1 MLKGLYTAYTGM
13 INEQH
18 RMDVT
23 TNNLANSTTN
33 GFKKEGATS
42 QAFDN
47 MLAYK
52 IKDLSEAG
60 NLPKLISTPKAVDQY
75 ELNNEANP
83 DYLQNRVTRVGM
95 NLGVKIGENYV
106 DYSEGPMKVTENTL
120 DFALN
125 GNGFFLIEYT
135 NKAGVTSI
143 KYTRDG
149 NFTLNSQGYL
159 VTQDGDFVLDE
170 DRQRIRL
177 ETDNNDTNI
186 VETTD
191 GGHIYQGRDLVATI
205 GVVDFEDYDRL
216 ERFGENLFKF
226 VDSDEL
232 KGAERA
238 YMRARA
244 NTVAIQNALDAAEAR
259 GADTGDLQAAL
270 GAAQA
275 LEEEAEQALNAART
289 ADEAANRNLEQESE
303 AEIRAG
309 YLEMANISV
318 VTEMVNMIAIQ
329 RHYETNQKVITTFDD
344 TLDTAVNQLGKL

>member
-60 NLPKLISTPKAVDQY
+60 NMPKLISTSKAIDEY

-106 DYSEGPMKVTENTL
+106 DYSEGPMKVTDNTF
-120 DFALN
+120 DFALS
-125 GNGFFLIEYT
+125 GSGFFLIEYT
-135 NKAGVTSI
+135 NKADVTSI

-149 NFTLNSQGYL
+149 NFTMNNQGYL
-159 VTQDGDFVLDE
+159 VTQDGDYVLDQ
-170 DRQRIRL
+170 DRRRIRL
-177 ETDNNDTNI
+177 DPNAKDIGTSI
-186 VETTD
+186 
-191 GGHIYQGRDLVATI
+191 GGSIYQNEEYVATI
-205 GVVDFEDYDRL
+205 GVVDFEDYDQL
-216 ERFGENLFKF
+216 ERFGENLFQII
-226 VDSDEL
+226 DSDEL
-232 KGAERA
+232 KSAERV
-238 YMRARA
+238 YTRVRA

-259 GADTGDLQAAL
+259 GADTGDLQEAL
-270 GAAQA
+270 RAAQA
-275 LEEEAEQALNAART
+275 LE
-289 ADEAANRNLEQESE
+289 DEAAAALETARAADDAAKEALEQESE
-303 AEIRAG
+303 AEIRPG
-309 YLEMANISV
+309 YLETSNISV

-329 RHYETNQKVITTFDD
+329 RHYESNQKVITTYDE
-344 TLDTAVNQLGKL
+344 TLDIAVNQLGRLS